1 MKYFV
6 VILVISLSIN
16 SYGENLSD
24 KTVKTTHVNLSGGY
38 YFKTVEAM
46 VDPEGCG
53 STSWY
58 RLSNEDFG
66 REAFSLLLAAHMSGK
81 KVSFNI
87 DGCAGNYPSVR
98 WINVY
103 S

>member
-1 MKYFV
+1 MKHFFIIFV
-6 VILVISLSIN
+6 VFLSIN
-16 SYGENLSD
+16 SHAENLSD

-38 YFKTVEAM
+38 YFKTVETM

-58 RLSNEDFG
+58 RLSTESFNK
-66 REAFSLLLAAHMSGK
+66 EAFSLLLAAHMSGK

-87 DGCAGNYPSVR
+87 SGCSGSYPSVR
-98 WINVY
+98 WINV
-103 S
+103 SN